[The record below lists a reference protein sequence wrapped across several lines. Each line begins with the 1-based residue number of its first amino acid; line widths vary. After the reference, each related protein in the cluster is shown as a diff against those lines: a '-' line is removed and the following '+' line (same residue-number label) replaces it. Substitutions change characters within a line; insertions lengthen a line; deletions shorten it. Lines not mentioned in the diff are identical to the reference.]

1 MYHDHV
7 TNRLD
12 ANIFSIGYLNNTP
25 FALELIS
32 GLRIRKFS
40 ITHPAHYLYTSV
52 VQHELNMRA
61 ANWLKPEIK

>member
-40 ITHPAHYLYTSV
+40 MTT
-52 VQHELNMRA
+52 QHTIYIQAQCNMS
-61 ANWLKPEIK
+61 